1 VQDYLRRYREANLAL
16 RELFEACGHAG
27 RPTEKDRQQ
36 YEMWRSWG
44 MGRELL
50 LFAAEQSRAAEG
62 SKTAYLGKVLEAW
75 HEAGI
80 TDIAQAR
87 AEKRPAPAGRGRKT
101 VSAQQYGQREYTEE
115 ELDAVSNDLI
125 EEAKK
130 LRG

>member
-1 VQDYLRRYREANLAL
+1 
-16 RELFEACGHAG
+16 
-27 RPTEKDRQQ
+27 
-36 YEMWRSWG
+36 

-87 AEKRPAPAGRGRKT
+87 AEKRPAPAGRGRKA